1 MVKSLMAALAAFPM
15 IFVAP
20 SFAEEINSPK
30 QIPTSSMFSGL
41 SRNSAPAMVLW
52 AININSNITCRSKA
66 RSKLLELGARGMTS
80 STDNAQ
86 WGIIGDMNSLVWCR
100 NDYAVIAVSGSNY
113 EAIKE
118 LRDELKGEF

>member
-1 MVKSLMAALAAFPM
+1 MIKSVISAIAAVPM
-15 IFVAP
+15 IVGAP
-20 SFAEEINSPK
+20 VFAEEIVSPK

-100 NDYAVIAVSGSNY
+100 NDYAIIAVSGSNY
-113 EAIKE
+113 DAIKE